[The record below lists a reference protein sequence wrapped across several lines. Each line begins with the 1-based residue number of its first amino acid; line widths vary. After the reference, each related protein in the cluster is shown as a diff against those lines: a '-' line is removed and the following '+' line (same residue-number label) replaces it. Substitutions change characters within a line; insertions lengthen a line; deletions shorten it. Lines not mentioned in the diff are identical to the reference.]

1 MKNRTIIGI
10 ACILMALIV
19 AFVISPLVNK
29 LGDSRADIVR
39 IKRDIMQGH
48 KITAD
53 DIEVVT
59 VGSYNLPA
67 EVMTDKSEI
76 IGKYAAS
83 ELTKGDYL
91 LPSKVSNSADSASD
105 VFMTLDESQVAISIT
120 IPSFAGGLS
129 GKLQNGDVVSL
140 IVYTNIDNEVSVT
153 IPKALKYVKVITS
166 TTADGLDKDEL
177 TKNEDGTYELPTS
190 LTLLVNPI
198 QAKLLAK
205 YENNAKIHVI
215 LVSRGNEKLEKK
227 YLDEQAAILAELTE
241 DGVNEHG

>member
-67 EVMTDKSEI
+67 EVMTDKSDI

-205 YENNAKIHVI
+205 YENNAKIHVV
-215 LVSRGNEKLEKK
+215 LVSRGNEKLAKK

-241 DGVNEHG
+241 DEVNEHG

>member
-10 ACILMALIV
+10 ACILIALIV

-67 EVMTDKSEI
+67 EVMTDKSDI

-190 LTLLVNPI
+190 LTLLVNTI

-205 YENNAKIHVI
+205 YENNAKIHVV
-215 LVSRGNEKLEKK
+215 LVSRGNEKLAKK
-227 YLDEQAAILAELTE
+227 YLDEQAAILADLPE
-241 DGVNEHG
+241 DEVNEHG